1 MKPHRADPTGRMV
14 AGIYARKSTEQK
26 NTSDEAKSVTRQ
38 IEHATAYAER
48 HGWTVDRAHV
58 YVDDGISG
66 AEFEKRP
73 QFMRMMHA
81 LKPRPPFQVLITM
94 DESRLGRDQ
103 FQTGHA
109 LWQIIDAGVRVFYYL
124 PDREVKLD
132 NATSGFLE
140 QVKLFAAQIERE
152 NTAHR
157 TRDAMVR
164 KAQAGHVT
172 GGIVF
177 GYDNV
182 PQLGPDG
189 KRSHTDREVNAKE
202 AAVVVRIFEMARDGL
217 GLTRIAKALNRDIAP
232 APKPRHQHR
241 RAAWC
246 PTSIREVL
254 RRRLYV
260 GEVVWDRR
268 GAHPIRVAK
277 PALRII
283 SDALWATVHA
293 RLAHTRA
300 QYLKSTSGKL
310 WGRPATGIA
319 GQHLLSRLA
328 ACGKCGGPLYVRSS
342 TWGSH
347 RKFFYACLAYH
358 TRGVRGCSN
367 GRPIP
372 MTVADAAVVDAVE
385 HDLLRMEVIEAG
397 LSRAIEAARQD
408 DDHADTSRDALH
420 ARLGDAQDGTAA
432 LHRGHRPGRRRAAN
446 RHRGDH
452 VARSGAGQPRRR
464 GRATRGAGHRARA
477 R

>member
-1 MKPHRADPTGRMV
+1 MKAQRADPTGRIV

-26 NTSDEAKSVTRQ
+26 NISDEAKSVTRQ

-48 HGWTVDRAHV
+48 NGWIVDPAHV
-58 YVDDGISG
+58 YIDDGISG

-103 FQTGHA
+103 FQTGYA

-124 PDREVKLD
+124 PDREVRLD

-157 TRDAMVR
+157 TRDAMLK
-164 KAQAGHVT
+164 KARAGHVT

-182 PQLGPDG
+182 ARLGPDG
-189 KRSHTDREVNAKE
+189 KRAYTDRQINVPE

-217 GLTRIAKALNRDIAP
+217 GLTRIAKALNRDMAP
-232 APKPRHQHR
+232 APKARHRNR
-241 RAAWC
+241 RDAWC

-260 GEVVWDRR
+260 GEVLYDRR

-277 PALRII
+277 PELRII
-283 SDALWATVHA
+283 PDALWAAVQA

-300 QYLKSTSGKL
+300 QYLKSTDGKL

-328 ACGKCGGPLYVRSS
+328 SCGKCGGPLYVRSS
-342 TWGSH
+342 AWGS
-347 RKFFYACLAYH
+347 
-358 TRGVRGCSN
+358 
-367 GRPIP
+367 
-372 MTVADAAVVDAVE
+372 
-385 HDLLRMEVIEAG
+385 
-397 LSRAIEAARQD
+397 
-408 DDHADTSRDALH
+408 
-420 ARLGDAQDGTAA
+420 
-432 LHRGHRPGRRRAAN
+432 GRRSSSTRVSRITPAASAAAPMAD
-446 RHRGDH
+446 RLR
-452 VARSGAGQPRRR
+452 
-464 GRATRGAGHRARA
+464 
-477 R
+477 